1 MNKLYFTLLLLIAL
15 PLAACSSEQT
25 EKNEKTEKAAVD
37 STPKA
42 SPPLG
47 PISPDEEVAVVE
59 TGYGKFK
66 IRFYDDIAPKH
77 VAHFKELARQG
88 FYDGLGFHRVIA
100 DGIIQG
106 GDPTTRGNNRELW
119 GMGEPGQKT
128 VEAEF
133 GTRPFVRGT
142 VGAARKGNDINSA
155 TSQFFICLD
164 ARPEWNGKYT
174 VFGEV
179 YSGLGTV
186 QAISKAPT
194 DESGQK
200 VVEKVPI
207 FRIHIEKAGGDNPQ
221 AAKGAEAPK

>member
-1 MNKLYFTLLLLIAL
+1 MKRIYIIPSLLVALL
-15 PLAACSSEQT
+15 LAACSSDTSVKPVAE
-25 EKNEKTEKAAVD
+25 
-37 STPKA
+37 STPKPA
-42 SPPLG
+42 PPLAQL
-47 PISPDEEVAVVE
+47 SPDEEIAVVE
-59 TGYGKFK
+59 TGYGKFR
-66 IRFYDDIAPKH
+66 IRFYEDIAPKH
-77 VAHFKELARQG
+77 VAHFKELVRQG

-142 VGAARKGNDINSA
+142 IGAARKGNDINSA

-164 ARPEWNGKYT
+164 SRPEWNGKYT
-174 VFGEV
+174 VWGEV

-186 QAISKAPT
+186 QQISKAPT

-200 VVEKVPI
+200 VIEKIPI
-207 FRIHIEKAGGDNPQ
+207 FRIHLEKAGGDNPQ
-221 AAKGAEAPK
+221 PAKSAEAPK